1 MWLALRGRR
10 LDGLQFVR
18 QCPIGAYF
26 ADFVC
31 RERMVITEL
40 DGATHGTDEE
50 RASDARRTEYLR
62 AQGFRI
68 FRASNGD
75 VYENLE
81 GVLEGLMTFI
91 ADRSR

>member
-1 MWLALRGRR
+1 MWSALRGRR
-10 LDGLQFVR
+10 LDGLKFVR
-18 QCPIGAYF
+18 QYPIGPYF

-31 RERMVITEL
+31 RERMVIIEI
-40 DGATHGTDEE
+40 DGATHSTEEE
-50 RASDARRTEYLR
+50 RTSDARRTEYLR

-68 FRASNGD
+68 FRACNGD